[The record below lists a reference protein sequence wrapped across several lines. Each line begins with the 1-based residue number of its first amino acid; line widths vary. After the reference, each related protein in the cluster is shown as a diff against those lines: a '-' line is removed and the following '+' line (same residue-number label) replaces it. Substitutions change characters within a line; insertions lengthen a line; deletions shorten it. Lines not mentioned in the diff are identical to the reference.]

1 MVCSWDTHTCT
12 LEITASLY
20 SMALPCPTFTKGDE
34 SERIRNVSDERI
46 ASQTVDILR
55 ILGIGNI
62 SNENILF
69 WNVYR
74 WEAVG
79 PIISEGS
86 YGDWSDV
93 FKRPSGRIF
102 LVLASTIF

>member
-1 MVCSWDTHTCT
+1 MVCSCDTHTCT

-69 WNVYR
+69 RDVYR

-79 PIISEGS
+79 PLSRKVVMETGVTCSNGHREG
-86 YGDWSDV
+86 
-93 FKRPSGRIF
+93 FF
-102 LVLASTIF
+102 